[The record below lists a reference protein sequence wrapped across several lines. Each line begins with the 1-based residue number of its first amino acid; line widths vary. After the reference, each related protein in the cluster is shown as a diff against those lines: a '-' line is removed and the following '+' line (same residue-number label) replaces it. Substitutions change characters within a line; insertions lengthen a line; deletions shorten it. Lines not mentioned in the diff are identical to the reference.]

1 MFVPDIAKDF
11 LRVTFGVCE
20 FRVVDRRY
28 FAVCE
33 YERSTRRPPVGCVE
47 PERRRDVAVGVRQQV
62 EDDPFRVGELR
73 VNLDVVHRDAVDGDP
88 ALPELWQGTLEAVCL
103 DGTAAGEV
111 LG

>member
-1 MFVPDIAKDF
+1 V
-11 LRVTFGVCE
+11 VCE

-28 FAVCE
+28 FAVRE
-33 YERSTRRPPVGCVE
+33 YERSTRRSPVGCVE
-47 PERRRDVAVGVRQQV
+47 PERRRDVAVGVHQQV

-88 ALPELWQGTLEAVCL
+88 ALPELRQGTLEAVCL